1 MKPIELD
8 EGDLW
13 SFLRTVIG
21 QGVDIEVDAVRLGWS
36 YEARSARLDAAAA
49 ERAQELLARLNTH
62 NVGAKQGPTHATD

>member
-1 MKPIELD
+1 MNPLELD

-49 ERAQELLARLNTH
+49 DRTQELMARLNTP
-62 NVGAKQGPTHATD
+62 NVRAKGEPTA